1 MSTSL
6 EQFLPCFQALEKA
19 RKVSVLTGAGVSTL
33 SGIQDFRGEN
43 GFYTQKGLL
52 YGVSREQ
59 LFDIDFFRARPEIF
73 YCYAR
78 DYLYPMLDKTP
89 SIAHTALARM
99 QKAGRIGT
107 VYTQNIDCLH
117 TKAHGG
123 RVVELHGTLRE
134 HACIDCGRT
143 FETAKA
149 RECAEA
155 GNVPRCPACSGL
167 VKPKVVFFGEQLN
180 DDDLSSA
187 FRDAEISDVFLVLGS
202 SLTVS
207 PVSSLPTAARINRR
221 SIIIVNKQP
230 TPFDRDA
237 AFRFDDI
244 ALFCGEMEK
253 YFFPDEA

>member
-1 MSTSL
+1 MSSPNDFTL
-6 EQFLPCFQALEKA
+6 CFKAMEKA
-19 RKVSVLTGAGVSTL
+19 SRISVLTGAGVSTL

-43 GFYTQKGLL
+43 GFYTQKGPL

-117 TKAHGG
+117 TRAHGG

-134 HACIDCGRT
+134 HGCIDCGQLY
-143 FETAKA
+143 ETAKA
-149 RECAEA
+149 RECAES
-155 GNVPRCPACSGL
+155 GNVPRCPVCSGL
-167 VKPKVVFFGEQLN
+167 VKPKVVFFGEQLDDN
-180 DDDLSSA
+180 DLNCA
-187 FRDAEISDVFLVLGS
+187 FRDAEISDILLVLGS

-207 PVSSLPTAARINRR
+207 PVSSLPMAAKINKR
-221 SIIIVNKQP
+221 SIVIVNKQP

-253 YFFPDEA
+253 HFFSE

>member
-1 MSTSL
+1 MPA
-6 EQFLPCFQALEKA
+6 QQDFVPCFKA
-19 RKVSVLTGAGVSTL
+19 IEEAPRVSVLTGAGVSTL

-43 GFYTQKGLL
+43 GFYNQKGPL

-89 SIAHTALARM
+89 SIAHTVLAKM

-117 TKAHGG
+117 TKARGG

-155 GNVPRCPACSGL
+155 GNVPRCPECSGL
-167 VKPKVVFFGEQLN
+167 VKPRVVFFGEQLN
-180 DDDLSSA
+180 DNDLSVA
-187 FRDAEISDVFLVLGS
+187 FRDAEISDILLVLGS

-207 PVSSLPTAARINRR
+207 PVSSLPAAARVNNRK
-221 SIIIVNKQP
+221 IVIVNKQP

-253 YFFPDEA
+253 YFFSE

>member
-1 MSTSL
+1 MPAP
-6 EQFLPCFQALEKA
+6 QDFVPCFKA
-19 RKVSVLTGAGVSTL
+19 IEAAPRVSVLTGAGVSTL

-43 GFYTQKGLL
+43 GFYNQKGPL

-78 DYLYPMLDKTP
+78 DCLYPMLDKTP
-89 SIAHTALARM
+89 SIAHTVLARM

-117 TKAHGG
+117 TKARGG

-134 HACIDCGRT
+134 HGCIDCGQP

-155 GNVPRCPACSGL
+155 GTVPRCPACSGL
-167 VKPKVVFFGEQLN
+167 VKPKVVFFGEQLDDN
-180 DDDLSSA
+180 DLAGA
-187 FRDAEISDVFLVLGS
+187 FRDAEISDILLVLGS

-207 PVSSLPTAARINRR
+207 PVSSLPMAARINKRT
-221 SIIIVNKQP
+221 IVIVNKQP

-244 ALFCGEMEK
+244 AIFCGEMEK
-253 YFFPDEA
+253 YFLSK